1 MSKDPVTGIPRS
13 QFVQVEFSRIAR
25 RYEMMNQIMTFGQIN
40 RLRRVAIKLLDVQA
54 GMTVLDHG
62 AGGGQISQ
70 QIVKMQPD
78 CIVFPSDFNMDMIR
92 ADQNHHSLP
101 FCLSD
106 ARKLPYPDQS
116 FDRVICGFLL
126 RNVRNYPIALKEILR
141 VLKPG
146 GKFVSLD
153 TTPPENNIVRP
164 FIWFHM
170 RVIIPFIGMLVTG
183 RISAY
188 NYLIRSSEGFTPA
201 NELQAEFSI
210 AGFRDSGFQK
220 RMFGALAL
228 HWGSK

>member
-1 MSKDPVTGIPRS
+1 MNMDPVTGIPRS
-13 QFVQVEFSRIAR
+13 QFVQVEFSQIAR

-40 RLRRVAIKLLDVQA
+40 RLRREAIKLLDVQP

-70 QIVKMQPD
+70 QIVKLQPN
-78 CIVFPSDFNMDMIR
+78 CNVFPSDFNGDMIR
-92 ADQNHHSLP
+92 ADQNYGYLP
-101 FCLSD
+101 FCQSD
-106 ARKLPYPDQS
+106 ARKLPYPNQS

-126 RNVRNYPIALKEILR
+126 RNIRDYPIALKETLR

-153 TTPPENNIVRP
+153 TTPPEKNFILP
-164 FIWFHM
+164 LIWFYM
-170 RVIIPFIGMLVTG
+170 RVVIPFIGMLITG

-201 NELQAEFSI
+201 QELQAEFSK
-210 AGFRDSGFQK
+210 AGFRESGYQK